1 MFPGILGTQK
11 MTALSETQINER
23 LDTLY
28 AMRDSGV
35 LIIRHGDTSTQFRSM
50 ADLLKAIRILER
62 QLNAAQGRN
71 TSRVSYVRQSRKGYG
86 ANGEDC

>member
-1 MFPGILGTQK
+1 
-11 MTALSETQINER
+11 MTALTADQINER

-50 ADLLKAIRILER
+50 ADLLKAIRILEG
-62 QLNAAQGRN
+62 QLKTALGVTR
-71 TSRVSYVRQSRKGYG
+71 SRVSYIRQSRKGYG